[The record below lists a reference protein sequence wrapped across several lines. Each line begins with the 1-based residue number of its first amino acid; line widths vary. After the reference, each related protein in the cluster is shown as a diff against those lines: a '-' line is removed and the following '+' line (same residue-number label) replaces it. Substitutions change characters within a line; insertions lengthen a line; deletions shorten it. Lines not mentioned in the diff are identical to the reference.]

1 MHPIDP
7 SLIKDRVHRNLPKS
21 RDLRFPTTHRPLNA
35 LIITT
40 VPQPMIEGVRPIRI
54 GIGIRNGDGG
64 TGGTVVEE
72 LGVLE
77 DGERV
82 DAEIQIGSSE
92 TSDVVEWDAGEGVE
106 GD

>member
-7 SLIKDRVHRNLPKS
+7 SLIKDGVHRNLPKS
-21 RDLRFPTTHRPLNA
+21 RDLRFPTTHRPLNP
-35 LIITT
+35 LVITT
-40 VPQPMIEGVRPIRI
+40 VPQSMIEGVRPVRI
-54 GIGIRNGDGG
+54 GIGIRDGDGG
-64 TGGTVVEE
+64 TGGAVVEE

-77 DGERV
+77 D
-82 DAEIQIGSSE
+82 AEGVEAEVQIRGSE